1 MPPSF
6 NNRCR
11 DSSVKDKYSWFIEK
25 MNYAQ
30 SDGLW
35 YLLQY
40 FGEYMMHE
48 AELTQRKAVVVLEH
62 YARNHEKIYIRLAA
76 YQALGLLSDLS
87 GVDDLREDIKSN
99 ERDTYL
105 QQLYQSLM

>member
-1 MPPSF
+1 MASF
-6 NNRCR
+6 YINAA
-11 DSSVKDKYSWFIEK
+11 VPDKYTWFIEK

-40 FGEYMMHE
+40 FGEYMMRE
-48 AELTQRKAVVVLEH
+48 PELSQRKGIVILED
-62 YARNHEKIYIRLAA
+62 YARNHNKIYVRLAA

-87 GVDDLREDIKSN
+87 GVDNLREDIKNN
-99 ERDTYL
+99 ESDDYL
-105 QQLYQSLM
+105 RELYQSLM